1 MKRDHKYLL
10 FFVLLIATAFKSQP
24 GAIHAQGPIN
34 ASRITMAGVTVT
46 AINVTMPMVLSDSGL
61 AVTKTMVNWTTGKIA
76 DEHTAMISAITGM
89 PAYAITGANMSSWNG
104 KADASN
110 VYSKSEVNTMI
121 AANPGPQGV
130 PGTVGA
136 TGSTGAKGDTGTQ
149 GPQGVQ
155 GVTGSTGATGLQG
168 AQGIQGNTGL
178 AGAKGDNG
186 DTGATGVVGPQGVA
200 GATGAQG
207 VIGLTGAQGVQ
218 GIMGTTGAKGDQG
231 IQGLVGPAGA
241 TGPQG
246 TTGAQGATGT
256 TGASGAAGITG
267 AAGPNVLSTSTA
279 TAGAGYAKGNGSNVT
294 FSSMVPVS
302 DVSGLKLSKPYTGV
316 TDASG
321 NYTVTYGITYSTA
334 PNVQANIVGAAS
346 KYQFYQ
352 VVSRTTTGFTINV
365 FSFNTVASLPIIGA
379 LTGALFGATATN
391 VVGATVDVTVTEY

>member
-89 PAYAITGANMSSWNG
+89 PAYAITGANMSSWSG
-104 KADASN
+104 KADAAN
-110 VYSKSEVNTMI
+110 VYSKSEVNAMI
-121 AANPGPQGV
+121 SANPGPQGTAGAPGPTGPQGV
-130 PGTVGA
+130 KGDKGDTGAQGPAGTVGA
-136 TGSTGAKGDTGTQ
+136 QGDAGPTGPIGATGGNGATGAKGDKGDTGVTGGA
-149 GPQGVQ
+149 GPQGPI
-155 GVTGSTGATGLQG
+155 GLTGPTGANGSAGGQGIQG
-168 AQGIQGNTGL
+168 AVGPAGPQGIQGNTGPT
-178 AGAKGDNG
+178 GG
-186 DTGATGVVGPQGVA
+186 TGASGGQGVA
-200 GATGAQG
+200 GTN
-207 VIGLTGAQGVQ
+207 
-218 GIMGTTGAKGDQG
+218 
-231 IQGLVGPAGA
+231 
-241 TGPQG
+241 
-246 TTGAQGATGT
+246 
-256 TGASGAAGITG
+256 GAAGATG
-267 AAGPNVLSTSTA
+267 AAGPNIVSTSTA
-279 TAGAGYAKGNGSNVT
+279 TSGVGYAAGNGSGIIFKST
-294 FSSMVPVS
+294 VPVG

-321 NYTVTYGITYSTA
+321 NYTVAYGITYSTA

-365 FSFNTVASLPIIGA
+365 FSFNTVSSLPIIGA